1 MTTTIPN
8 TRDNTGRKKSMSMRK
23 LFDKVEYKP
32 HDGQVHVHAARRM
45 ARFRLASCGRR
56 YGKSNLGGHELTAA
70 AMKAYYAKETL
81 NPKGKRH
88 EYWIVGPEYS
98 DAEKEFR
105 VMYNDMVGLGMDFD
119 QPGTYY
125 SADGTNMSVSLF
137 GGRFLVHAKSAKYP
151 QNLVGEALMGAV
163 FAEAS
168 KLKPT
173 VWTKYIRPTLAD
185 YAREGSWALFASTP
199 EGKNWFYDLYM
210 RGQNPADP
218 QWWST
223 RQPSWTNNYLFPGGA
238 MDPEILDMKG
248 DMTEEKFKQEIE
260 ADFTEFTGRVFKRF
274 SEEDNVG
281 DYPYDPRWP
290 VYLATDYGFTNPN
303 VMLFVQVDIWGKVW
317 VCAEYYQRNRTSQ
330 EFAADI
336 ASDPKLGAL
345 ARKAS
350 LLYPDP
356 EDPGASAT
364 LANALGVLP
373 QSGTG
378 GVLADRIDLIRRWLV
393 PGPDHLEDGDPDK
406 KPRLFFDRSCKETIR
421 EMNDY
426 RYPETV
432 SETSNAKENP
442 MKKDDHAPE
451 ALGRFFG
458 GHFKQ
463 DVQEQEHAIISHAQ
477 YQRGR

>member
-1 MTTTIPN
+1 MTATLPN
-8 TRDNTGRKKSMSMRK
+8 TRDNTGRKKTMSLTK
-23 LFDKVEYKP
+23 LFDKVDYKP
-32 HDGQVHVHAARRM
+32 HNGQKKVHAARRDS
-45 ARFRLASCGRR
+45 RFRVASCGRR

-70 AMKAYYAKETL
+70 AMKAFYQKAEL

-105 VMYNDMVGLGMDFD
+105 VMYNDMVGLGMEFD

-168 KLKPT
+168 KLKQS

-185 YAREGSWALFASTP
+185 YATEGSWALFASTP

-210 RGQNPADP
+210 RGQNPDDP
-218 QWWST
+218 QWWSV
-223 RQPSWTNNYLFPGGA
+223 RHPSWINNLVFPGGA
-238 MDPEILDMKG
+238 FDSEILDMKG

-281 DYPYDPRWP
+281 SYPYDPRWP
-290 VYLATDYGFTNPN
+290 VFLATDYGFTNPN
-303 VMLFVQVDIWGKVW
+303 VMLFIQVDVW
-317 VCAEYYQRNRTSQ
+317 DNVWICAEYYRRQRTSH
-330 EFAADI
+330 EFAQDI
-336 ASDPKLGAL
+336 SEDPVLGPL
-345 ARKAS
+345 ARKAH

-364 LANALGVLP
+364 LSNTLNVTSQGH
-373 QSGTG
+373 TG
-378 GVLADRIDLIRRWLV
+378 GSLADRIDLIRRWLT
-393 PGPDHLEDGDPDK
+393 PGPSYLEEGHPDK
-406 KPRLFFDRSCKETIR
+406 KPKLFIDRSCKETIR

-426 RYPETV
+426 RYPDTV

-442 MKKDDHAPE
+442 IKKDDHAPE

-458 GHFKQ
+458 GHY
-463 DVQEQEHAIISHAQ
+463 AQ
-477 YQRGR
+477 QVKEDAPAVVTQARFARAR